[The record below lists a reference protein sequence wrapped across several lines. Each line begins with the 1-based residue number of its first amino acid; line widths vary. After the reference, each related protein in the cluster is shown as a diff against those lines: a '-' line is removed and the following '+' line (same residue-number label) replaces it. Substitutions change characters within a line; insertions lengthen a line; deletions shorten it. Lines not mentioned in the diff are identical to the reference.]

1 LYLNG
6 GFGFGHDYEHCS
18 KFSTFLRNSLT
29 EVGLLINE
37 EENLSASAV
46 MQWNNGFVKPGAYK
60 TFWVCTL

>member
-1 LYLNG
+1 LYLNA
-6 GFGFGHDYEHCS
+6 GFGFGHDYKHCS

-37 EENLSASAV
+37 EENFSAFAV
-46 MQWNNGFVKPGAYK
+46 MQWNDSFVKHGSYK